1 MHRLIQNKA
10 DGKLVEL
17 PSAASSITTGV
28 NGNGPRGGPSTA
40 DALSAEK
47 IEAIGI
53 EYSYLLTS
61 QLDSQRTFYEEQT
74 TELKTQVDELRKLLY
89 GLSAE
94 VEKSRKEGIEELACR
109 RKMDDERIE
118 ELDRVRV
125 RAEKRAEKA
134 TELAR
139 TLEKELKGERAVS
152 EGLMKNLA
160 AQKERAEKLDREKAF
175 LGDKVKELEE
185 QVRDIMFFV
194 DARSKIEDGGGVAG
208 EAAGGSLQ
216 VPPPNGKKK
225 KGKKG

>member
-1 MHRLIQNKA
+1 M
-10 DGKLVEL
+10 
-17 PSAASSITTGV
+17 TMGV
-28 NGNGPRGGPSTA
+28 NGTNDRGGGPSAA

-74 TELKTQVDELRKLLY
+74 TELRTQIDELRKMLE
-89 GLSAE
+89 GISEE
-94 VEKSRKEGIEELACR
+94 VEKSRKDALEEMAR
-109 RKMDDERIE
+109 RKKVDDERIE
-118 ELDRVRV
+118 EVDRARI

-139 TLEKELKGERAVS
+139 TLERELKGERAVS
-152 EGLMKNLA
+152 EGLMKNLTSH
-160 AQKERAEKLDREKAF
+160 KERTEKLEREKASMT
-175 LGDKVKELEE
+175 DKITELEE

-194 DARSKIEDGGGVAG
+194 DARDKIEDGGGVAG

-216 VPPPNGKKK
+216 VSTPDTKKK
-225 KGKKG
+225 KGRKK

>member
-1 MHRLIQNKA
+1 M
-10 DGKLVEL
+10 G
-17 PSAASSITTGV
+17 
-28 NGNGPRGGPSTA
+28 GNGRGGGPSAA

-74 TELKTQVDELRKLLY
+74 TELKTQIDELRKMLE
-89 GLSAE
+89 GLSEE
-94 VEKSRKEGIEELACR
+94 VEHGRKEALEELTR
-109 RKMDDERIE
+109 RKKIDDERIQ
-118 ELDRVRV
+118 ELDRARI

-134 TELAR
+134 SDLAR

-152 EGLMKNLA
+152 EGLMKNLTVH
-160 AQKERAEKLDREKAF
+160 KERAERLEREKMSMS
-175 LGDKVKELEE
+175 DKVKELEE

-216 VPPPNGKKK
+216 VSTTNGKKK
-225 KGKKG
+225 RGKKG